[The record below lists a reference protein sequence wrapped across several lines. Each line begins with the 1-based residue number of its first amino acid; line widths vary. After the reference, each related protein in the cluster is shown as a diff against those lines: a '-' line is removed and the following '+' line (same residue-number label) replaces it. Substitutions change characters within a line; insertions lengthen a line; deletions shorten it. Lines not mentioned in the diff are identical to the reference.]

1 MISALDDWYQV
12 GLQLDPRRV
21 AHPASGRILSIVRR
35 RTTEEVTVKK
45 PAFRMATLALG
56 TCALV
61 FSTACQTIPE
71 EAKVEL
77 DKPVDCSTAQQDIQI
92 LEKEKASVA
101 KRFFDGVTAV
111 YPAAAVMSIL
121 TKQEKA
127 KYEVAIG
134 HYNHQLTEKIR
145 EIKVTCGLE

>member
-1 MISALDDWYQV
+1 M
-12 GLQLDPRRV
+12 
-21 AHPASGRILSIVRR
+21 
-35 RTTEEVTVKK
+35 KK
-45 PAFRMATLALG
+45 QPAFRMTTLALV
-56 TCALV
+56 TCALA
-61 FSTACQTIPE
+61 FSTACQTIPK

-77 DKPVDCSTAQQDIQI
+77 DKPVDCSTAPQDIAI

-111 YPAAAVMSIL
+111 YPAAAVLSIL
-121 TKQEKA
+121 TKQEKD

-145 EIKVTCGLE
+145 EIKVTCGIE